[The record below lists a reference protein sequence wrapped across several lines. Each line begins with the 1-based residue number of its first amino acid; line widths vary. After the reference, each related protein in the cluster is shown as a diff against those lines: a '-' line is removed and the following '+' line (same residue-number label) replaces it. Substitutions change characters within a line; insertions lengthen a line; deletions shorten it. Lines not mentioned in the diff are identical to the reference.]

1 MTIYSMLERWAKRC
15 QESGLFDAFLDDSGD
30 KTSTE
35 ANKNKSS
42 VSRARAEKRQQVD
55 MEIDTAIIDK
65 QVANLLERAQAVR
78 QQAKDYLSM
87 GMSEMAK
94 SQVNLYNQLYHKAV
108 ELKRKS
114 ANLALVGTQAAINQG
129 IVEMA
134 ERVNGCLTAQDGYAE
149 RIKNAM
155 DNIALTQMQTTR
167 LDDLLDKIEMQN
179 GMASEGVDELTLED
193 LQAEAAN
200 EIDAETN
207 HSPLAEVMETQ
218 VDKS

>member
-1 MTIYSMLERWAKRC
+1 MTIYTMLERWAKRC
-15 QESGLFDAFLDDSGD
+15 QEAGLFEAFLSDSSN

-35 ANKNKSS
+35 ANKAKSS
-42 VSRARAEKRQQVD
+42 VFRARAEKRQQVD

-78 QQAKDYLSM
+78 QQAKDYLAM

-94 SQVNLYNQLYHKAV
+94 SQVNLYNQIYHKAV
-108 ELKRKS
+108 VLKRKS
-114 ANLALVGTQAAINQG
+114 ANLSLVGTQAAINQG
-129 IVEMA
+129 IVDMA
-134 ERVNGCLTAQDGYAE
+134 ERVNECLAAQDGYAE

-179 GMASEGVDELTLED
+179 GVAMGGVDELTLED

-200 EIDAETN
+200 EIEAETN